1 MIDLQ
6 VVIISIP
13 SWKLLGSNLV
23 FTHLKKNYLFLI
35 EG

>member
-23 FTHLKKNYLFLI
+23 FTHFFKKIFYF
-35 EG
+35 